1 MWRQGEAWWAQ
12 YCDTGAVS
20 VEMLCWF
27 DFYWTILHHRI
38 HTRKE
43 GIGRA
48 RWRSKSSLESSSEVM
63 FLSTSRVL
71 CVFSG
76 LAHANWRLDASISLS
91 CNRWGMRLPL
101 RMLLMGVMCAH
112 LNLKFLHAGCLAK
125 CIVMWKN
132 VSKVP
137 TPYVSLKWRLQN
149 NSQQKYME
157 FTEQWKP
164 T

>member
-1 MWRQGEAWWAQ
+1 MWQQREAYWAQ
-12 YCDTGAVS
+12 YCDPGAVS
-20 VEMLCWF
+20 VKMLCWLDF
-27 DFYWTILHHRI
+27 DLTILHHRI
-38 HTRKE
+38 RTRKE

-91 CNRWGMRLPL
+91 CNRWGMWLPL
-101 RMLLMGVMCAH
+101 RMFLMWVMCAY
-112 LNLKFLHAGCLAK
+112 LKFLHAGCLAK
-125 CIVMWKN
+125 CTVMGKN
-132 VSKVP
+132 VSKAP
-137 TPYVSLKWRLQN
+137 TPNVSLKWRLQN